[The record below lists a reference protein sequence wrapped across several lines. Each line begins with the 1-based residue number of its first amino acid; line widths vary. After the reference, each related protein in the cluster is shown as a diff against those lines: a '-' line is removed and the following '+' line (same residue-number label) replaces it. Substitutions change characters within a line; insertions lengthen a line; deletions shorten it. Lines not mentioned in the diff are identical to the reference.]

1 MEKFAFDGTELEY
14 FQELVTY
21 WYDEPDRRAQEEILN
36 RSRDFSRELR

>member
-1 MEKFAFDGTELEY
+1 LEKFAFDGTELEY
-14 FQELVTY
+14 FKELVTD